1 MRNDPSRKL
10 LEAELKEMEEK
21 YRKVFNNANDMIG
34 LNLMEENGLP
44 GKFIDINK
52 IGIERLGYSHEEFL
66 NMTPAD
72 IVAPD
77 KRLQISENALELSK
91 NGHATFEIV
100 HQTKSGKRIPVEV
113 NNHLFELDGKIIA
126 LAISRDITER
136 KKAEKTLKKSHD
148 NLELKVKERTIELE
162 KVINELKHSNEELEQ
177 FAHVTSHDLREPL
190 RMITSFLQLLEKR
203 YDNQLDDD
211 AHEFIEFAVDGAK
224 RLDSMIN
231 DLLKYSQVKSMT
243 REFVQVD
250 TEKVLDD
257 TILNLKV
264 PIEENNAIITH
275 DPLPKIIG
283 DKEMLTQLFQNLIS
297 NSIKYRSDK
306 PPKIHISAVEEENQY
321 RFSVKDNGIGISPDH
336 LKRIFVIFQRL
347 HTHEEYIGTG
357 IGLSIAQKIVHQFGG
372 RIWAESEKGKGSIF
386 YFTIPNRD
394 GETILNNSKNI

>member
-1 MRNDPSRKL
+1 MKNDPIRRL
-10 LEAELKEMEEK
+10 IEAELKEVEEK

-52 IGIERLGYSHEEFL
+52 IGIERLGYTYDEFL

-72 IVAPD
+72 IIAPD
-77 KRLQISENALELSK
+77 KLSKISENALELSK
-91 NGHATFEIV
+91 KGHATFEII
-100 HQTKSGKRIPVEV
+100 HQSKSGKRIPVEI
-113 NNHLFELDGKIIA
+113 NNHLFELDGKKIA
-126 LAISRDITER
+126 LAITRDITER
-136 KKAEKTLKKSHD
+136 KKAEKALKQSND

-162 KVINELKHSNEELEQ
+162 EVITALKHSNEELEQ

-203 YDNQLDDD
+203 YKDQLDDD

-224 RLDSMIN
+224 RLDNMIN
-231 DLLKYSQVKSMT
+231 DLLEYSQVKGMV

-257 TILNLKV
+257 TLLNLKV
-264 PIEENNAIITH
+264 SIDKNNAVITH

-283 DKEMLTQLFQNLIS
+283 DKEMLIQLFQNLIS

-306 PPKIHISAVEEENQY
+306 LPKIHISVIEEGNQY
-321 RFSVKDNGIGISPDH
+321 CFSVKDNGIGISSDH
-336 LKRIFVIFQRL
+336 LERIFTIFQRL
-347 HTHEEYIGTG
+347 HTNDEYEGTG
-357 IGLSIAQKIVHQFGG
+357 IGLAIAQKIVHQFGG
-372 RIWAESEKGKGSIF
+372 QMWAESEKGKGSIF
-386 YFTIPNRD
+386 YFTISNKD
-394 GETILNNSKNI
+394 GEYCMKQS